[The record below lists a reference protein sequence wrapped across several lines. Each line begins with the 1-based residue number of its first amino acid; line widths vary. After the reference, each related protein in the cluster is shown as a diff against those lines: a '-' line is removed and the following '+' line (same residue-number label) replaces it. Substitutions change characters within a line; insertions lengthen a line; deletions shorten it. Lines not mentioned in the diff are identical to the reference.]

1 MKRYASWSKLISL
14 FGFLN
19 SVLLKLGVAVLIN
32 CFIFHTHDL
41 CVLMSCHLKSDS
53 LNFWFTTISFLSP
66 LLGLTNP
73 IKKSITIHLNRK
85 TYKKER
91 KNHRRRIDAIKFRRK
106 IYNKNHCLIMGNW
119 HGWIQM
125 NQINSSNLKS
135 MECEVIR
142 ACASLLAIIK
152 LVIVIEAVIE
162 LKAQMLCDFVWLC

>member
-1 MKRYASWSKLISL
+1 MCAHELSL
-14 FGFLN
+14 KIGFI
-19 SVLLKLGVAVLIN
+19 K
-32 CFIFHTHDL
+32 
-41 CVLMSCHLKSDS
+41 
-53 LNFWFTTISFLSP
+53 FWFTTISFLSP

-73 IKKSITIHLNRK
+73 IKKSITINSNRK
-85 TYKKER
+85 TYKRRKKTTDQEEE
-91 KNHRRRIDAIKFRRK
+91 KNHRIDAIKFRRK

-162 LKAQMLCDFVWLC
+162 LKAQMLCDFVWIC

>member
-1 MKRYASWSKLISL
+1 MCAHELSL
-14 FGFLN
+14 KIGFI
-19 SVLLKLGVAVLIN
+19 K
-32 CFIFHTHDL
+32 
-41 CVLMSCHLKSDS
+41 
-53 LNFWFTTISFLSP
+53 FWFTTISFLSP

-85 TYKKER
+85 TYKRRKKTTDQEEE
-91 KNHRRRIDAIKFRRK
+91 KNHRIDAIKFRRK

-162 LKAQMLCDFVWLC
+162 LKAQMLCDFVWIC

>member
-1 MKRYASWSKLISL
+1 MCAHELSL
-14 FGFLN
+14 KIGFI
-19 SVLLKLGVAVLIN
+19 K
-32 CFIFHTHDL
+32 
-41 CVLMSCHLKSDS
+41 
-53 LNFWFTTISFLSP
+53 FWFTTISFLSP

-73 IKKSITIHLNRK
+73 IKKSITINSNRK
-85 TYKKER
+85 TYKKKKTTDQEEE
-91 KNHRRRIDAIKFRRK
+91 KNHRIDAIKFRRK

-162 LKAQMLCDFVWLC
+162 LKAQMLCDFVWIC